1 MLGWG
6 PFKEGEAQDMGR
18 MLGRPG
24 APGLLEW
31 ARRGKAHHGGQ
42 RDALVPLRVGCL
54 LQDLAAELKDTQ
66 DRWIEFWGTP
76 DSLGDHLTSWGL
88 FSAMLATLQAGQK
101 RLGASKA
108 QTQGIAETK
117 HNGKSDPRLEGM
129 GWGSKGVWGVRGG

>member
-76 DSLGDHLTSWGL
+76 TPSGTTSPAGGCSLPCWPP
-88 FSAMLATLQAGQK
+88 F
-101 RLGASKA
+101 RLG
-108 QTQGIAETK
+108 
-117 HNGKSDPRLEGM
+117 RR
-129 GWGSKGVWGVRGG
+129 GWGPRKLRHRGLQRQSTMVNQTHAWRVWGGVARECGG